1 MQLDDFLNKVDHER
15 IVEAIR
21 SAEAR
26 SRGEIRVHVSHRA
39 VEDAQV
45 AAAREFEKLGMTS
58 TKERNGVLLYVAP
71 RVRRFAVIGDIGI
84 HDKGG
89 RELWPKVATTL
100 EAAFREG
107 RYTEGLVEAVAK
119 LGELLAQHFPRTSGA
134 DVNELPDQ
142 ISEDR

>member
-1 MQLDDFLNKVDHER
+1 MQLDAFLKKLDHGR

-21 SAEAR
+21 SAEAL
-26 SRGEIRVHVSHRA
+26 SRGEIRIHVSHRA
-39 VEDAQV
+39 VDDAQA
-45 AAAREFEKLGMTS
+45 AAAREFEKLGMTA

-71 RVRRFAVIGDIGI
+71 KVRRFAVIGDIGI

-89 RELWPKVATTL
+89 RDVWPRVAALL

-107 RYTEGLVEAVAK
+107 RYTDGLVEAVAQT
-119 LGELLAQHFPRTSGA
+119 GDLLAQHFPRTSGA
-134 DVNELPDQ
+134 DVNELPNQ

>member
-1 MQLDDFLNKVDHER
+1 MKLDDFLKKVDHGR
-15 IVEAIR
+15 IVKAIR

-39 VEDAQV
+39 VDDAQA
-45 AAAREFEKLGMTS
+45 AAAREFEKLGMTA

-71 RVRRFAVIGDIGI
+71 KVRRFAVIGDIGI

-89 RELWPKVATTL
+89 RDLWPRLAAML

-107 RYTEGLVEAVAK
+107 RYTEGLVEAIAQI
-119 LGELLAQHFPRTSGA
+119 GELLAQHFPRTAGA

>member
-1 MQLDDFLNKVDHER
+1 MQLADFLREVDHGR
-15 IVEAIR
+15 VVEAIR

-39 VEDAQV
+39 VDDPQV
-45 AAAREFEKLGMTS
+45 AAAREFEKLGMTA
-58 TKERNGVLLYVAP
+58 TKERNGVLIYVAP
-71 RVRRFAVIGDIGI
+71 KVRRFAVIGDIGI

-89 RELWPKVATTL
+89 RDVWPRLAALL
-100 EAAFREG
+100 EAAFREA

-119 LGELLAQHFPRTSGA
+119 AGDLLAQHFPRSAGPDT
-134 DVNELPDQ
+134 NELPDQ